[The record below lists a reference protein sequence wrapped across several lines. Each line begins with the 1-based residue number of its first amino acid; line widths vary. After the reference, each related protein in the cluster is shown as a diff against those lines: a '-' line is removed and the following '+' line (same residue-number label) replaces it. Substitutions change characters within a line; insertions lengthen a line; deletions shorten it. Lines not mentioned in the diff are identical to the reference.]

1 MKRSGE
7 AGTPF
12 LDASRRAKI
21 RRASGQQPG
30 PLGGPLIGDHPGHY
44 PAGCPVHIRTANR
57 TPETNTKGPQMTPLR
72 SRPGRESSRQYQR
85 SSVSSGKALRG
96 ERGGVHPIP
105 AGRLV
110 RQPPIGVFRRRR
122 WALRATVSDVTFS
135 SVIRA
140 ELHRHESVDAAGVLL
155 TRAQGSAARITELN
169 VTSETVALS
178 AQRRRR
184 NTPIGGCLTSRPAG
198 MG

>member
-1 MKRSGE
+1 
-7 AGTPF
+7 
-12 LDASRRAKI
+12 
-21 RRASGQQPG
+21 
-30 PLGGPLIGDHPGHY
+30 
-44 PAGCPVHIRTANR
+44 
-57 TPETNTKGPQMTPLR
+57 MTPLR

-155 TRAQGSAARITELN
+155 TRAQDPLVAALEAAPLDDEPYTEDDRAA
-169 VTSETVALS
+169 SVAGW
-178 AQRRRR
+178 AAYQRGEAIKVGELRAE
-184 NTPIGGCLTSRPAG
+184 PEPDA
-198 MG
+198 